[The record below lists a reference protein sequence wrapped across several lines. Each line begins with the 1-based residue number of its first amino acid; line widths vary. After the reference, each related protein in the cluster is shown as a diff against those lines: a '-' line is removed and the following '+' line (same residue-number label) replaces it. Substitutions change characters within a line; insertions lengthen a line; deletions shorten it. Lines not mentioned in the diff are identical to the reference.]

1 MELQIKNNK
10 GQIKK
15 INRRIKCFFSFK
27 KIETFKEKLQVCENN
42 ESKDIVAVNEQLNER
57 ERHCEILEAK
67 IIFFNIDIEKS
78 KEQNK
83 ELLQVFEEQENGI
96 KEEIIELRTQLGETR
111 KFEKVIRNKLK

>member
-1 MELQIKNNK
+1 
-10 GQIKK
+10 
-15 INRRIKCFFSFK
+15 
-27 KIETFKEKLQVCENN
+27 LQVCENN

-83 ELLQVFEEQENGI
+83 ELL
-96 KEEIIELRTQLGETR
+96 
-111 KFEKVIRNKLK
+111 